1 MEYMECG
8 CRWNV
13 RIRKWSTAS
22 NCIQLCF
29 VSCSE
34 WQKRKALFHT
44 PTADVKERPKV
55 GRTGQKFVLHL
66 LGPERFASKL
76 RFDFGHFRRKALLV
90 PEILIACPIPALCDG
105 LYMIVQHMHFLPL
118 RGFCGRMLALSGS
131 TRPANRPG
139 EFVKSKVPVFFFFG
153 GGQGGQTNA
162 PLETTKKNWTKQLDL
177 FDDTPPTSPNN
188 F

>member
-1 MEYMECG
+1 
-8 CRWNV
+8 
-13 RIRKWSTAS
+13 
-22 NCIQLCF
+22 
-29 VSCSE
+29 
-34 WQKRKALFHT
+34 
-44 PTADVKERPKV
+44 VKERPKV

-139 EFVKSKVPVFFFFG
+139 EFVKSKVPVFFFLG
-153 GGQGGQTNA
+153 GGAGRANKCPKRTHQ
-162 PLETTKKNWTKQLDL
+162 KNLNKTVG
-177 FDDTPPTSPNN
+177 FV
-188 F
+188 